1 MVDKRLES
9 LRRKE
14 TFLIIFLLLSL
25 AIFQI
30 TMELLH
36 GRREE
41 NPVLQLNLPI
51 FELIAIAIP
60 LLILIWI
67 LLKLEFPFRIFKPI
81 SIWIVGMLLIFM
93 MASLITGNDYTPE
106 DFNPFETTTTMP
118 LSSTIITE
126 TDITL
131 TDSSET
137 TTTTRLTREPLL
149 ALPMLDDIQNSFF
162 IVLILVS
169 AIIILRTG
177 RKKQIEHS
185 EPFVPPEEDQKIIK
199 EFEGAPKNIIECYY
213 QTSDHLEGQGA
224 DKSDHLTA
232 KEFELDVEE
241 KKLTTNDDFSELTNL
256 FTEAKFSE
264 HIISENLVHR
274 AKVFSKKIIFE
285 SSKVDVDPLE
295 EEE

>member
-93 MASLITGNDYTPE
+93 MASLITGNDYTP
-106 DFNPFETTTTMP
+106 
-118 LSSTIITE
+118 
-126 TDITL
+126 
-131 TDSSET
+131 
-137 TTTTRLTREPLL
+137 
-149 ALPMLDDIQNSFF
+149 
-162 IVLILVS
+162 
-169 AIIILRTG
+169 
-177 RKKQIEHS
+177 
-185 EPFVPPEEDQKIIK
+185 
-199 EFEGAPKNIIECYY
+199 
-213 QTSDHLEGQGA
+213 
-224 DKSDHLTA
+224 
-232 KEFELDVEE
+232 
-241 KKLTTNDDFSELTNL
+241 
-256 FTEAKFSE
+256 
-264 HIISENLVHR
+264 
-274 AKVFSKKIIFE
+274 
-285 SSKVDVDPLE
+285 
-295 EEE
+295 